1 MPLLLLFIALVVLA
15 ILAHRFGVDSRDG
28 ADWSPP
34 DWAPDLQDR
43 GADLGEP
50 RRRPDPGLT
59 LSPWATPADA
69 HPTER
74 RALRGGCHLWT

>member
-15 ILAHRFGVDSRDG
+15 ILAPRFGVDSRDG

-59 LSPWATPADA
+59 LSPWGDSG
-69 HPTER
+69 R
-74 RALRGGCHLWT
+74 RSPD